1 MISKKILIPIVIVLL
16 IGVAAASYQVTT
28 TTPGIWQPSVIQ
40 AQTSFNNGSSAYS
53 DSAIS
58 GTQSVSSPKNGS
70 KEADVKILPSE
81 AKNIVQQNV
90 LVPGFKAG
98 TPDLTTLDGK
108 IVYYVPI
115 LNGTIQAGE
124 MYVDAQT
131 GNILEGAGGVGNGS
145 NG

>member
-1 MISKKILIPIVIVLL
+1 MIRKKILIPIVIVLL

-58 GTQSVSSPKNGS
+58 GTQSISSPKNGS
-70 KEADVKILPSE
+70 GEADVKILPSE
-81 AKNIVQQNV
+81 AKNIVQRNV

>member
-1 MISKKILIPIVIVLL
+1 MISKKLLIPIVIVLL
-16 IGVAAASYQVTT
+16 IGVTAASYQVTT

-53 DSAIS
+53 NSAIP

-70 KEADVKILPSE
+70 KEVDVKILPSE

-98 TPDLTTLDGK
+98 TPDLTTLNGK